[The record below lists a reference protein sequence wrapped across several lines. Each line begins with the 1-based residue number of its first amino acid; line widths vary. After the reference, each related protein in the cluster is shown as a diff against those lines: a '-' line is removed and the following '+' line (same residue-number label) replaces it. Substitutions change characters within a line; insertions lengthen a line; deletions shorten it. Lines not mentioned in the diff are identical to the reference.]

1 MSEQKTKNDKIKF
14 YKNWSDAKKVFFVSG
29 KNEDGKY
36 FSLWLNPDFQK
47 DGEYLDN
54 DKFSKG
60 LAISKSDLKLLEQ
73 NKDCKV
79 LVFRT
84 EEKQKEF
91 TITKEQIEEKKS
103 KKKQEQ
109 NFDTIGAIKE
119 LIKAIDLQVEE
130 LEKFPIL
137 KSLVVEETKLEEV
150 EDNGDLPF

>member
-1 MSEQKTKNDKIKF
+1 MKNL
-14 YKNWSDAKKVFFVSG
+14 SG

-60 LAISKSDLKLLEQ
+60 LAISKNDLKLLEQ

-91 TITKEQIEEKKS
+91 TITKEQIEERKS
-103 KKKQEQ
+103 KKKQQ
-109 NFDTIGAIKE
+109 LNFSKSEIFQV
-119 LIKAIDLQVEE
+119 LQ
-130 LEKFPIL
+130 LA
-137 KSLVVEETKLEEV
+137 
-150 EDNGDLPF
+150 NQLP